1 MIKELDPLNPDNF
14 WIKRNVFSSPEFLP
28 SVCEYS
34 PTLNKD
40 VLDKSNIII
49 LNVQKLQKR
58 LDSSILNF
66 LPKNYFDLIIVDEAH
81 HSTARTWTD
90 AIRHFSDAKIVK
102 LTGTPFRTD
111 GQEIEGELVYNY
123 KIALAMAKNYIKS
136 LENIY
141 YIPDELYLTLDDNDQ
156 KKYTVKEILNL
167 GLKDEDWVTRSV
179 AYSIQCSEKVADKSI
194 ELLKRK
200 KEGSNIP
207 HKIIAVAC
215 SIKHAE
221 QIKAIYE
228 SRELKATIIHS
239 NLGENEKDKAFSDI
253 DNHFEIAYQKLD
265 KAVKFLFKIFFLL
278 NLAYS

>member
-1 MIKELDPLNPDNF
+1 MCFLP
-14 WIKRNVFSSPEFLP
+14 PEFLP

-81 HSTARTWTD
+81 HPNARTWTD

-123 KIALAMAKNYIKS
+123 KIALAMAKKYIKS

-167 GLKDEDWVTRSV
+167 GLKFEV
-179 AYSIQCSEKVADKSI
+179 
-194 ELLKRK
+194 
-200 KEGSNIP
+200 
-207 HKIIAVAC
+207 
-215 SIKHAE
+215 
-221 QIKAIYE
+221 YE
-228 SRELKATIIHS
+228 SPELEYKITNH
-239 NLGENEKDKAFSDI
+239 GEILITKKH
-253 DNHFEIAYQKLD
+253 DNFANGLEVEWNYQGPWCEYITKTVNKLIQD
-265 KAVKFLFKIFFLL
+265 TERNF
-278 NLAYS
+278 